1 MIFYFSATGNCK
13 YVADRVA
20 AATGERCISVTACMQ
35 TQQLAF
41 VPAEGEAVGVVTPV
55 YFWGLPSIVKEFL
68 QRVQLGRPA
77 YLWFAAT
84 YGTTSGQA
92 GHFAAEYLQKKGLAL
107 DARFSVKMP
116 DTWTPMFD
124 LSDKAKVQRIN
135 LAAEAQID
143 ELIRHIGRRD
153 RGDFMRSK
161 VPMFAVRLYHPHC
174 DRVRRT
180 ANLAVSDACVGCGL
194 CARNCPASAI
204 ELRGGKPVWVKE
216 QCVMCLACLHH
227 CPKFAI
233 QCGGKTAGHG
243 QYVHPPYKG

>member
-41 VPAEGEAVGVVTPV
+41 VPAEGEAVGVVAPV

-107 DARFSVKMP
+107 DARCSAS
-116 DTWTPMFD
+116 TWLPKRRLTNSSAISGAVTAAILCAARCRCLPCAFTIRTMTGCAARRIS
-124 LSDKAKVQRIN
+124 LSAMRA
-135 LAAEAQID
+135 LAAACAREI
-143 ELIRHIGRRD
+143 
-153 RGDFMRSK
+153 
-161 VPMFAVRLYHPHC
+161 VRPPPSSC
-174 DRVRRT
+174 
-180 ANLAVSDACVGCGL
+180 AAVSRFG
-194 CARNCPASAI
+194 
-204 ELRGGKPVWVKE
+204 
-216 QCVMCLACLHH
+216 
-227 CPKFAI
+227 
-233 QCGGKTAGHG
+233 
-243 QYVHPPYKG
+243 

>member
-92 GHFAAEYLQKKGLAL
+92 GHCLPCAFTIRTMTGCAA
-107 DARFSVKMP
+107 RRIS
-116 DTWTPMFD
+116 
-124 LSDKAKVQRIN
+124 LSAMRA
-135 LAAEAQID
+135 LAAACA
-143 ELIRHIGRRD
+143 
-153 RGDFMRSK
+153 RGI
-161 VPMFAVRLYHPHC
+161 VRPPPSSC
-174 DRVRRT
+174 
-180 ANLAVSDACVGCGL
+180 AAVSRFG
-194 CARNCPASAI
+194 
-204 ELRGGKPVWVKE
+204 
-216 QCVMCLACLHH
+216 
-227 CPKFAI
+227 
-233 QCGGKTAGHG
+233 
-243 QYVHPPYKG
+243 